1 MQAGGTNPFPDPT
14 QCEAL
19 SGSTQ
24 EALWV
29 SEQNADAWNFQA
41 HVHASF
47 GSQQE
52 RRSRLR
58 DTWKSTISL
67 WPRDPGNSKYNYRA
81 EDFSFL
87 VMSRFVTFVPH
98 PLVLR
103 KIDFSSFL
111 MCCQAMLLNVGFQY
125 PWQLCY
131 LPACLPACLFAWF
144 KKTKQNPQTA
154 LPSLRF
160 YSGNPSNSAFAT
172 GRLLFL
178 KQKKKKP
185 STTGQVASEVVG
197 MVPP

>member
-14 QCEAL
+14 QREAL

-41 HVHASF
+41 HMRASF

-52 RRSRLR
+52 RRSRLW

-131 LPACLPACLFAWF
+131 LPACLPACLFAWL
-144 KKTKQNPQTA
+144 KKQNKTPKQPFRACGFIQGTQATA
-154 LPSLRF
+154 HLQPDGFFS
-160 YSGNPSNSAFAT
+160 
-172 GRLLFL
+172 
-178 KQKKKKP
+178 
-185 STTGQVASEVVG
+185 
-197 MVPP
+197 